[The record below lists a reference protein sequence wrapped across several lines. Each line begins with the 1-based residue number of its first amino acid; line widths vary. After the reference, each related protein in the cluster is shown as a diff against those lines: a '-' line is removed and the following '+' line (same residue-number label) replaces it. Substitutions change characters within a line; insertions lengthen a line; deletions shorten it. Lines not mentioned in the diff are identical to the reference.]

1 MTKKPII
8 GVTGDYRTARLDA
21 GALSWFNTGYYECV
35 TNSKIET
42 AGNNKARNCPGGL
55 PILLPPYTEDADVAT
70 AIDMCD
76 GIVIT
81 GCNMD
86 IDVVKAGYDPH
97 PAIRAMPYRREKFER
112 TLCKLAHDR
121 KVPVLAIGSGM
132 QLLNMVCGGSVLRHI
147 PEDLPKP
154 LQHRDPV
161 EPNLRHLIEI
171 EEDSLLYDIYGPG
184 EIRVNSQHHMAVDQL
199 AKCFKVSAKCPDGV
213 IEAYESN
220 DDKWFVIGVQWH
232 PEAET
237 ASRLDMQIFEA
248 FVQACD
254 DIRRGAKVVLP
265 FPKLA
270 SQHRDRSRERAAA

>member
-8 GVTGDYRTARLDA
+8 GVTGDFRPARQDA
-21 GALSWFNTGYYECV
+21 GALSWFNAGYFDCV
-35 TNSKIET
+35 TDARIET

-55 PILLPPYTEDADVAT
+55 PVLLPPLSEDADVST
-70 AIDMCD
+70 VLDMLD
-76 GIVIT
+76 GIVVS
-81 GCNMD
+81 GCHLD
-86 IDVVKAGYDPH
+86 IDIVKQGYNPH
-97 PAIRAMPYRREKFER
+97 PALRPMPSRREKFER
-112 TLCKLAHDR
+112 TLCKMAADR
-121 KVPVLAIGSGM
+121 KLPVLAIGSGM
-132 QLLNMVCGGSVLRHI
+132 QLLNQVCGGTLLRHI

-171 EEDSLLYDIYGPG
+171 DESSLLFDIYGPG

-220 DDKWFVIGVQWH
+220 NEKWFVIGVQWH

-254 DIRRGAKVVLP
+254 DIRRGSKVVLP

-270 SQHRDRSRERAAA
+270 SQHRERDRERIAA